1 MAGVLNQTKGIFAST
16 QQSGTVGSAQSTF
29 SRFKICFTSTP
40 LTCGNNQIN
49 KISLLQFNAH
59 KNWYVVNK
67 FNSKFVVRAVKGG
80 VEKIAV
86 GNIPHQDYASIGD
99 VATAFSNALKTIL
112 ATADFQNGAVT
123 FSATDQIPL
132 DGVGVGETTKRSYKN
147 KLTSSGTLLLSNIR
161 VQFPQF
167 RNPADDTD
175 FNDSYILMGG
185 KRITDSTDTATSSLK
200 VTIASNDMT
209 FQGAFPMVLHTQPY
223 IYLSLMLG
231 NDNLQTANLGN
242 EHAAIDEHVT
252 SSSLLA
258 KIPIQDEY
266 CSIQLDTSTPFFM
279 TTSQRTVTELLFQ
292 ALDSHGRIFPKI
304 DDTGDGDNIETQGN
318 LFSDMMI
325 RHEVLDIGTDAGVL
339 NAPFKTFNYQVNDL
353 GQAQMLGGGGF

>member
-1 MAGVLNQTKGIFAST
+1 MAGVLNQTKGIYAST
-16 QQSGTVGSAQSTF
+16 QQSGSVGSAQSTF

-49 KISLLQFNAH
+49 KISLIQFNCM
-59 KNWYVVNK
+59 KNWYTVNK
-67 FNSKFVVRAVKGG
+67 WNSKFIVRAVKGG
-80 VEKIAV
+80 VQISAV

-99 VATAFSNALKTIL
+99 VATAFSNALKDIL
-112 ATADFQNGAVT
+112 ASASFQNGAVT
-123 FSATDQIPL
+123 FSAADQIPL
-132 DGVGVGETTKRSYKN
+132 DNVGVGETTKRSFKN
-147 KLTSSGTLLLSNIR
+147 KLTSSATLVLSDIR
-161 VQFPQF
+161 VQFPQY
-167 RNPADDTD
+167 RTADDTD

-185 KRITDSTDTATSSLK
+185 KRITDSTDTTTSSLK

-242 EHAAIDEHVT
+242 EHASIDEHVT
-252 SSSLLA
+252 SSSFMA

-266 CSIQLDTSTPFFM
+266 CSIELDTSTPYFM

-292 ALDSHGRIFPKI
+292 ALDSHGRVFPKI
-304 DDTGDGDNIETQGN
+304 DDTGDGDNIEVVGN
-318 LFSDMMI
+318 LFSDLVL
-325 RHEVLDIGTDAGVL
+325 RHEVLDIGADGGVL
-339 NAPFKTFNYQVNDL
+339 NAPYKSFNYQINDL
-353 GQAQMLGGGGF
+353 GQGQMIGGGGF